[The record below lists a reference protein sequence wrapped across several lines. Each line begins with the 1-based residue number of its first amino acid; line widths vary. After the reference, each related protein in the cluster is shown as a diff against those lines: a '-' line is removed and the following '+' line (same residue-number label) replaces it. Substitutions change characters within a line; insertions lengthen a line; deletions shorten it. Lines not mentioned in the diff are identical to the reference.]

1 MIDNNVLT
9 GFEIAEIC
17 NKYPKARVGFE
28 TKVTGGF
35 LGGSYT
41 SNVLIRGYKVTKD
54 SDGNV
59 IELTFVEDCVM
70 PRL

>member
-9 GFEIAEIC
+9 GAEIVEIC
-17 NKYPKARVGFE
+17 NKYPKANVSFE

-41 SNVLIRGYKVTKD
+41 SKTLIRGYKVTKD
-54 SDGNV
+54 SDDNV

>member
-1 MIDNNVLT
+1 MNNNDILT
-9 GFEIAEIC
+9 GAEIVDIC
-17 NKYPKARVGFE
+17 NKYPKANVSFE
-28 TKVTGGF
+28 TNISGGF

-41 SNVLIRGYKVTKD
+41 SKILIRGYKVTKD

-59 IELTFVEDCVM
+59 IELIFVEDCVM